1 MRADDGDAGVG
12 REPTRDEVERMPGP
26 VVLEF
31 GADW

>member
-1 MRADDGDAGVG
+1 MAETLKSSDYETLVANAQK
-12 REPTRDEVERMPGP
+12 P

>member
-1 MRADDGDAGVG
+1 M
-12 REPTRDEVERMPGP
+12 TKTITNDEYSSVLQNAAKP

>member
-1 MRADDGDAGVG
+1 MSKTITSVDYETLVKDANK
-12 REPTRDEVERMPGP
+12 P

>member
-1 MRADDGDAGVG
+1 MAKTITSADY
-12 REPTRDEVERMPGP
+12 ETLVENATKP

>member
-1 MRADDGDAGVG
+1 MAETINASQY
-12 REPTRDEVERMPGP
+12 EELSQNMNKP

>member
-1 MRADDGDAGVG
+1 MTKTLTLDAFNELVLRAVK
-12 REPTRDEVERMPGP
+12 P

>member
-1 MRADDGDAGVG
+1 MRADNWHN
-12 REPTRDEVERMPGP
+12 EPTREEVEQMPGP

>member
-1 MRADDGDAGVG
+1 MVKTIKT
-12 REPTRDEVERMPGP
+12 EEFSELVENANKP

>member
-1 MRADDGDAGVG
+1 MAKTITTEQYQELATSMDK
-12 REPTRDEVERMPGP
+12 P

>member
-1 MRADDGDAGVG
+1 M
-12 REPTRDEVERMPGP
+12 TKTMTDEEYKTVVENAEKP

>member
-1 MRADDGDAGVG
+1 MTKSITPQEYPSVIENA
-12 REPTRDEVERMPGP
+12 EKP

>member
-1 MRADDGDAGVG
+1 MAKTINSSEYDTLVKNA
-12 REPTRDEVERMPGP
+12 TKP

>member
-1 MRADDGDAGVG
+1 MAKTIT
-12 REPTRDEVERMPGP
+12 EQEFNELKNNMNQP

>member
-1 MRADDGDAGVG
+1 MAEAIT
-12 REPTRDEVERMPGP
+12 EKEFNELKNNMSKP

>member
-1 MRADDGDAGVG
+1 MVQSITEENYNEWVRHA
-12 REPTRDEVERMPGP
+12 EKP